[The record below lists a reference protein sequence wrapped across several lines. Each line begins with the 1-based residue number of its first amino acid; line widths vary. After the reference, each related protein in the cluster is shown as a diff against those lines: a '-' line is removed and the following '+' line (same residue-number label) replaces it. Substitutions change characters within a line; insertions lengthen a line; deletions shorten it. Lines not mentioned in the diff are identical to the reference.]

1 MDLQCTGYW
10 LSEYYL
16 FPVLRIVLD
25 PHSKVFLIRIL
36 FFGIRIRIQVLK
48 KAFSNVKNF
57 KRALD
62 HWKKN
67 IWNGSFWHQTKTLFL
82 PKIQSA
88 IFLHFSNCK
97 KKLKMFLKYRSW
109 WRLDPDL
116 DLDPYLHFMLDPD
129 LFPPV
134 QCTCCSVIES
144 EICSLG
150 ELLQLLLRS
159 FMWSSSSNS
168 SSSHSPRLD
177 NAALLQL
184 FLETYFT
191 ELLSSPNRSQQVSTV

>member
-1 MDLQCTGYW
+1 
-10 LSEYYL
+10 
-16 FPVLRIVLD
+16 
-25 PHSKVFLIRIL
+25 
-36 FFGIRIRIQVLK
+36 
-48 KAFSNVKNF
+48 
-57 KRALD
+57 
-62 HWKKN
+62 
-67 IWNGSFWHQTKTLFL
+67 
-82 PKIQSA
+82 
-88 IFLHFSNCK
+88 
-97 KKLKMFLKYRSW
+97 MFLKYRSW

-191 ELLSSPNRSQQVSTV
+191 ELLSSPNRSQQVSIDSRYLPYRIDGNRSQLLFRVLTLDSHCSWIYPLTLLHSSCLAAISVCSPVPVQLSGDQQQQSLYSGLQQCFGSGSARIRIKICLLDPDPDPGSKKA